1 MESKLQ
7 ELTNKLY
14 QEGVDKANQEANKI
28 LEDAKKEA
36 EKTKND
42 AQKEAEEIIN
52 NAKQEAEDLKK
63 NAKSEI
69 NLAAK
74 QTLREVKKQITE
86 MVTAKVI
93 KEPVKKSMDDTEF
106 VKKIIE
112 TIIKNWDPQSGQ
124 VADISVTVPENMQ
137 KELQE
142 YLENKAAKELN
153 AEIQVQVSDKMKG
166 GFSIGPADGS
176 YKISFS
182 EKDFENF
189 FKAYLRPRTGEMLFD
204 EETKENENK

>member
-28 LEDAKKEA
+28 LEEAKKEA
-36 EKTKND
+36 DKTRND

-63 NAKSEI
+63 NATSEI

-74 QTLREVKKQITE
+74 QTMREVKKQLTELIT
-86 MVTAKVI
+86 TKVI
-93 KEPVKKSMDDTEF
+93 KEPVKKSLDDTEF
-106 VKKIIE
+106 IKKIIE
-112 TIIKNWDPQSGQ
+112 TIIKNWDPKSGQ
-124 VADISVTVPENMQ
+124 VASISVAVPENMQ
-137 KELQE
+137 KDLQE

-153 AEIQVQVSDKMKG
+153 AGIEVKVSDKMKG

-176 YKISFS
+176 YKLSFS

-189 FKAYLRPRTGEMLFD
+189 FKAYLRPRTVEMLYD
-204 EETKENENK
+204 EETQDNEDK

>member
-14 QEGVDKANQEANKI
+14 QEGVDKANQEAGKI
-28 LEDAKKEA
+28 LDDAKKEA
-36 EKTKND
+36 EKTKED

-63 NAKSEI
+63 NVRSELD
-69 NLAAK
+69 LAAK
-74 QTLREVKKQITE
+74 QTMREVQKQITE
-86 MVTAKVI
+86 MITADVI
-93 KEPVKKSMDDTEF
+93 KEPVSESLKDADF
-106 VKKIIE
+106 VKKLIE
-112 TIIKNWDPQSGQ
+112 TLVKNWDPQSKEA
-124 VADISVTVPENMQ
+124 VNVSVMIPKNMQ
-137 KELQE
+137 KDLKE

-153 AEIQVQVSDKMKG
+153 AGIEVNVSDRMKS

-176 YKISFS
+176 YKISFA

-189 FKAYLRPRTGEMLFD
+189 FKSYLRPRTVEMLF
-204 EETKENENK
+204 EEEK

>member
-14 QEGVDKANQEANKI
+14 QEGVDKANEEANKI
-28 LEDAKKEA
+28 LDDAKKEA
-36 EKTKND
+36 EKTKTD
-42 AQKEAEEIIN
+42 AQKQADEIIN

-74 QTLREVKKQITE
+74 QTIREVKKQLTE
-86 MVTAKVI
+86 LVTAKVI
-93 KEPVKKSMDDTEF
+93 KEPVKKSLDDTEF

-112 TIIKNWDPQSGQ
+112 TIIKNWDPQSGKM
-124 VADISVTVPENMQ
+124 ADISVTVPENMQ
-137 KELQE
+137 KELRE

-153 AEIQVQVSDKMKG
+153 AGIEVKVSDRMKG

-189 FKAYLRPRTGEMLFD
+189 FKAHLRPRTVEMLFD
-204 EETKENENK
+204 EETNENENQ

>member
-14 QEGVDKANQEANKI
+14 NEGVEKANEEANKI
-28 LEDAKKEA
+28 IEDAKKEA
-36 EKTKND
+36 DKIKND
-42 AQKEAEEIIN
+42 AQKEADEIVS
-52 NAKQEAEDLKK
+52 NAKRESEDLKK

-86 MVTAKVI
+86 MITMGAI
-93 KEPVKKSMDDTEF
+93 KEPVKESMNDTQFIKE
-106 VKKIIE
+106 IIE
-112 TIIKNWDPQSGQ
+112 TLVKNWNAQSNEP
-124 VADISVTVPENMQ
+124 VDLTVTIPENKQ
-137 KELQE
+137 KELQD
-142 YLENKAAKELN
+142 YLENKAAQQLN
-153 AEIQVQVSDKMKG
+153 AGIKVEISDRMKG

-182 EKDFENF
+182 EADFENF
-189 FKAYLRPRTGEMLFD
+189 FKSYLRPRTVEMLFKEKGK
-204 EETKENENK
+204 EEK